1 MCVACSLAVA
11 RVMGLREG
19 TAAIGVCRRGR
30 ASSCGGGLIGGYMS
44 HVPGGGQG
52 GGGRIKNIVRCSGML
67 ASAFVFAV
75 RYVIS
80 LPSPACSCFQTD
92 HIRCRQRGREGWNKE
107 GRERERPIQTE
118 EITVTR
124 YTYVYQC
131 QSACPSLTCIL
142 EA

>member
-1 MCVACSLAVA
+1 MCIACSVAVA
-11 RVMGLREG
+11 LVTGLREG

-75 RYVIS
+75 RYVVS
-80 LPSPACSCFQTD
+80 LPSPARSCFQTD
-92 HIRCRQRGREGWNKE
+92 TSVVIREGGKDGTSE
-107 GRERERPIQTE
+107 GGRREAHTN
-118 EITVTR
+118 
-124 YTYVYQC
+124 
-131 QSACPSLTCIL
+131 
-142 EA
+142 